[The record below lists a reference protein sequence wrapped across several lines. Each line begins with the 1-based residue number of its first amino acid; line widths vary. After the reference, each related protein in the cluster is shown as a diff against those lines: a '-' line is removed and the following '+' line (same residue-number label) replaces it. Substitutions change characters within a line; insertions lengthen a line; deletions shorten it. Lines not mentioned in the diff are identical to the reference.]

1 MGKRL
6 VTSAKYLNTF
16 AKIVHK
22 LTYSRLVVKIFIK
35 PCLFLL
41 HTNLFNFFDRNLGM
55 KNLKHQNCQER
66 IQLAK
71 QTTLLLTTTS
81 QLFTLT
87 DTLSFFD
94 VLGIGQHKEL
104 NLGHDSLVMAWL
116 C

>member
-1 MGKRL
+1 
-6 VTSAKYLNTF
+6 
-16 AKIVHK
+16 
-22 LTYSRLVVKIFIK
+22 
-35 PCLFLL
+35 
-41 HTNLFNFFDRNLGM
+41 M

-87 DTLSFFD
+87 DTTLSFFD

-104 NLGHDSLVMAWL
+104 NLGHDSLVGSVNACSIIDTVIEPKFAAVFVFLFFHL